1 MPFPLHMNDQQVKQ
15 LAAEINANGFA
26 RLRDVISQSE
36 LQQLRGF
43 TDAHA
48 QLHHGEYF
56 AYHGEKALSQ
66 SLLGSIW
73 GNPDFKRLVG
83 DLYRQATHQESA
95 SDRIF
100 PVLRCVQGDLGQKES
115 NCFHFD
121 ASLVTALVPIFIPTE
136 GNDRGDLMVFPNLR
150 KVRTSVLLNVI
161 EKALVQNRFTRK
173 LMTLAIERGWL
184 KPQTIPLVPGDIYL
198 FWGYRSLHANQA
210 CGAGVKRATAIFH
223 FGDPHAGSLA
233 TRLILQFN
241 QRRARRVS
249 DKTGTPPPESTLGQ

>member
-1 MPFPLHMNDQQVKQ
+1 MPLSLPMDDQHVKQ
-15 LAAEINANGFA
+15 LAAQINANGFA
-26 RLRDVISQSE
+26 RLRDVISQPD

-66 SLLGSIW
+66 SLLGNIW
-73 GNPDFKRLVG
+73 SDPGFKRLVN
-83 DLYRQATHQESA
+83 DLYREAAHQEA
-95 SDRIF
+95 PSDRIF
-100 PVLRCVQGDLGQKES
+100 PVLRCVQGNVGQKES

-121 ASLVTALVPIFIPTE
+121 ASLVTALVPIFIPGEGTE
-136 GNDRGDLMVFPNLR
+136 RGDLMVFPNLR

-161 EKALVQNRFTRK
+161 EKALVQNRLTRK
-173 LMTLAIERGWL
+173 LMTLAIDRGWL

-198 FWGYRSLHANQA
+198 FWGYRSLHANKA
-210 CGAGVKRATAIFH
+210 CGAGIKRATAIFH

-241 QRRARRVS
+241 QRRARRLS
-249 DKTGTPPPESTLGQ
+249 DKTGTPPSESTLGQ